1 MGVGEGPLMSK
12 LDEQA
17 WLVVVAA
24 QQFVKTGDRSRLEQ
38 FVLADLRQAEREL
51 GRRDAGEPWRH
62 AIQERARELRAAE
75 PQRSHA
81 SGVRRRLDE
90 AYRWLSQW
98 L

>member
-1 MGVGEGPLMSK
+1 MSK

-38 FVLADLRQAEREL
+38 FGLDDLRQAEREL
-51 GRRDAGEPWRH
+51 GRRDAAEPWRD
-62 AIQERARELRAAE
+62 AIQERIGELRAAE
-75 PQRSHA
+75 PRRVYT
-81 SGVRRRLDE
+81 SGVRRRLDD
-90 AYRWLSQW
+90 AYRWFSQW